1 MRAIGQGS
9 GANSGD
15 ALPSLVSLEDA
26 LEGERLLDD
35 FAERGI
41 RTWASPVDLL
51 RLVLIRRDPKPI
63 DPDHWIETPKVLGLI
78 IPGFD
83 RLVAATGTIIS
94 PADRPILPLSLRPAL
109 LAGIAIVERSG
120 HKIIAQL
127 HGRTIG
133 AYHAHFGTIA
143 ARILASHHPIS

>member
-1 MRAIGQGS
+1 MI
-9 GANSGD
+9 AN
-15 ALPSLVSLEDA
+15 
-26 LEGERLLDD
+26 
-35 FAERGI
+35 
-41 RTWASPVDLL
+41 
-51 RLVLIRRDPKPI
+51 RRNLTFRRSATPI
-63 DPDHWIETPKVLGLI
+63 DFERWIETPKVLGLI

-83 RLVAATGTIIS
+83 RLVATTGTIIP

-120 HKIIAQL
+120 PKIIAEL

-143 ARILASHHPIS
+143 ASILAPNLQSHLCS